1 MRVCFVSHTAGR
13 YGAEL
18 ALLEL
23 LQGLISLRV
32 TCLVLVPAKGPL
44 LIELDRLNIEWRV
57 VRFPPWI
64 SRRSSLLH
72 RIGRTIKA
80 LVISF
85 PMARIIAE
93 WRCDIVYTNTTVIA
107 AGALAACFARKPHV
121 WHSHESGY
129 HNYNLKFDL
138 GHRLV
143 ALLMNRFSARIIVNS
158 SSVKNDYT
166 NYIKP
171 DKISVIYQSV
181 TIEDE
186 VHCTQS
192 KPEIGKPLFRCAI
205 IGSLHAWK
213 GQDEAIKAL
222 SEVVRRG
229 VDAHLW
235 VVGDGDRRFTLVLR
249 EQVRDQGLEQRVTFV
264 GYVNDPVQ
272 FIRMSNVTLVCSKWE
287 AFGRVIVESMLA
299 GKPVIAT
306 ANSGGTAE
314 LIEEGKTGLLYERG
328 NPTEFA
334 DKIQYLYE
342 NPEFASKLGQAG
354 YAWAVGRFTQK
365 RYASQILDIFRQVLS
380 KEKMSV

>member
-23 LQGLISLRV
+23 LQGLISLHV

-80 LVISF
+80 LVISV

-107 AGALAACFARKPHV
+107 AGALAAYFARKPHV

-143 ALLMNRFSARIIVNS
+143 ALLMSRFSARIYC
-158 SSVKNDYT
+158 K
-166 NYIKP
+166 
-171 DKISVIYQSV
+171 
-181 TIEDE
+181 
-186 VHCTQS
+186 
-192 KPEIGKPLFRCAI
+192 F
-205 IGSLHAWK
+205 
-213 GQDEAIKAL
+213 
-222 SEVVRRG
+222 
-229 VDAHLW
+229 
-235 VVGDGDRRFTLVLR
+235 
-249 EQVRDQGLEQRVTFV
+249 
-264 GYVNDPVQ
+264 
-272 FIRMSNVTLVCSKWE
+272 
-287 AFGRVIVESMLA
+287 
-299 GKPVIAT
+299 
-306 ANSGGTAE
+306 
-314 LIEEGKTGLLYERG
+314 LLC
-328 NPTEFA
+328 
-334 DKIQYLYE
+334 
-342 NPEFASKLGQAG
+342 
-354 YAWAVGRFTQK
+354 
-365 RYASQILDIFRQVLS
+365 
-380 KEKMSV
+380 KE